1 MMSLYTLVLLGLM
14 PAGGLL
20 LGSLADRL
28 GSAAALGLGGLAYG
42 ATVVVAFAASRSL
55 RRL

>member
-20 LGSLADRL
+20 MGALATAF
-28 GSAAALGLGGLAYG
+28 GSAAALGIGGVAYTLLILAG
-42 ATVVVAFAASRSL
+42 FAFLPAL